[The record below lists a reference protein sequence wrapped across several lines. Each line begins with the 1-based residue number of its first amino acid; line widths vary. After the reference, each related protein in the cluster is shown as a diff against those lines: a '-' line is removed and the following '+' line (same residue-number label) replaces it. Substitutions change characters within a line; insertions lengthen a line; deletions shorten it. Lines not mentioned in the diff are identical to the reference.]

1 MLMREKDQPPATFGI
16 GLTVR
21 ELMTLLQHED
31 PGAPV
36 IKFHPK
42 GKVTASRVLGFSIV
56 PISTNSQVIQA
67 VMLD

>member
-1 MLMREKDQPPATFGI
+1 MRAKDQTPANFEI

-21 ELMTLLQHED
+21 ELITHLQGED
-31 PGAPV
+31 PDAPV

-42 GKVTASRVLGFSIV
+42 GAVTASRVSGFSRV
-56 PISTNSQVIQA
+56 PISSRSQVIQA

>member
-1 MLMREKDQPPATFGI
+1 MRSKDQAPATFEI

-21 ELMTLLQHED
+21 ELITHLQGED
-31 PGAPV
+31 PDAPV

-42 GKVTASRVLGFSIV
+42 GEVTASRVLRFSRV
-56 PISTNSQVIQA
+56 PISTDSRVIQA

>member
-1 MLMREKDQPPATFGI
+1 MWAKDQFLDTLET

-21 ELMTLLQHED
+21 ELITRLQGED
-31 PGAPV
+31 PDAPV

-42 GKVTASRVLGFSIV
+42 GVVTASRVLGFSRV
-56 PISTNSQVIQA
+56 PISSGSQVIQA